1 MAVKRNLGKVIG
13 QVKGFRIRQSNQT
26 TVSRGKEV
34 TKSAQI
40 GLWAGKKLV
49 ESGFK
54 NLDSAMTR
62 AIEISKIKN

>member
-1 MAVKRNLGKVIG
+1 MAVKKNLGKVIG
-13 QVKGFRIRQSNQT
+13 QVNGFRIRQTNQT
-26 TVSRGKEV
+26 TVNRGKEV
-34 TKSAQI
+34 TKSTQI

-54 NLDSAMTR
+54 NLNSAVTR